1 MRKQLIFWIFLSV
14 MLSANE
20 EKLIDEIKGENT
32 SIYLDEKVDNSKISK
47 ETLLL
52 DKYQKDY
59 NTDISK
65 YKKVSLMD
73 VVLETISNS
82 DLLKASR
89 EQVIQSEL
97 KLKDAIAGYYPTL
110 NFESEAARTQATDVG
125 GDVKYKYFNDRN
137 YKFILNQNL
146 YSGGE
151 TSNNIKSL
159 EKKLNVEKNQYQIVL
174 QEQITKAVKAYFDVV
189 FSHRTVLASESNM
202 TKLNKI
208 LEIVTIKYDNG
219 AASIGDL
226 TAIKANVSNAQTQ
239 LTKVRSKFT
248 ESMRYYEYI
257 VGENYA
263 QTLPYEKNF
272 NINVS
277 TFDLLYERGIR
288 RNSTIMNYYD
298 SIDAEKFNLRSK
310 ESNFAPKL
318 DFELSLDNVM
328 DKEGYEERE
337 QALNGLFK
345 LTFNLYNG
353 GKDKNKILSSYS
365 AIRELNFKLDEE
377 KKKLKWN
384 ISKLFTSI
392 QSTNESLES
401 NISEVISLR
410 RMVDAYWEEFNLGQ
424 QDLQALLQGH
434 KQLNAAET
442 ELIKYENNNI
452 TDFFTLL
459 GYTGDLLAFFDL
471 DPIHPKFIDFSKS
484 NYTQDVYIDDKFL
497 NEKERLEREEERKK
511 EEEFRKLLADKA
523 LKDENMD
530 SFVKNFLSSD
540 DEYYTIEM
548 GTFSN
553 QKEATNFIKN
563 KNLDKNSFA
572 YDVIE
577 NSIVN
582 SKIAHGIF
590 ENMDLAKAQS
600 EKLAKEI
607 GQFNANIKKV
617 KDVKLYY
624 NEYIAGLK
632 VKTPE
637 PEIKIIEKINTIE
650 KIKQEK
656 KEAEFQF
663 NEFIKNSF
671 LNANPE
677 SYTINITSFNDKKEL
692 EDILVKNPNLYEN
705 SFMYNYS
712 NGTPL
717 VRWNYGVYSTYE
729 EALKAM
735 ESLGEIGDE
744 YYPVIQKILKELE
757 LYNSYSIPKVKEEPK
772 EVEFEYV
779 NISSKIEYKE
789 AVPLNKNALKD
800 NKKLEK
806 EINII
811 NRKPDPKPV
820 KEKDEEEVEIVAPQ
834 PEIKLIKQKEEVRKP
849 DPKPVKEKDEEEVK
863 IFQSK
868 QVKSDP
874 KPVKEK
880 DEEEVKIFQSK
891 QVKSDPK
898 PVKEKDEEEVKI
910 FQSKQVKSDPKPIK
924 DKD

>member
-110 NFESEAARTQATDVG
+110 SFESEAARTQATDVG

-772 EVEFEYV
+772 EVVFEYV

-898 PVKEKDEEEVKI
+898 P
-910 FQSKQVKSDPKPIK
+910 IK